1 MLVRLEQTKE
11 NYAVSGGDA
20 QKKAPALGQSGS
32 TMTCMRTLTLKTLPW
47 KGLLVW
53 GIFGFAFA
61 MIPLVFAL
69 TGDDL
74 GETSRGFREV
84 IERGDVYLIC
94 VALVGDSLGRFVMI
108 RKKTIWDVLTVGIVI
123 AYTIMV
129 SFEFGVISA
138 MLHSE
143 TTKAMIPG
151 GLVQMHSWYYGI
163 GVLIIGCGAVIRTA
177 D

>member
-1 MLVRLEQTKE
+1 
-11 NYAVSGGDA
+11 
-20 QKKAPALGQSGS
+20 
-32 TMTCMRTLTLKTLPW
+32 MTCMRTLTLKTLPW

-108 RKKTIWDVLTVGIVI
+108 RKKRIWDVLSVGFVI
-123 AYTIMV
+123 AYTVMV
-129 SFEFGVISA
+129 SFEFGVIST

-143 TTKAMIPG
+143 TTRAMIPDG
-151 GLVQMHSWYYGI
+151 RVQMHSWYYGI
-163 GVLIIGCGAVIRTA
+163 GVLILGCAAVIRTA

>member
-1 MLVRLEQTKE
+1 
-11 NYAVSGGDA
+11 
-20 QKKAPALGQSGS
+20 
-32 TMTCMRTLTLKTLPW
+32 MRTLTLSTLPW
-47 KGLLVW
+47 KQLLVW

-74 GETSRGFREV
+74 GETAHGFKEV

-108 RKKTIWDVLTVGIVI
+108 RKKRIVDILGVG
-123 AYTIMV
+123 YTIAFAIMLA
-129 SFEFGVISA
+129 FEFGTINA
-138 MLHSE
+138 MLHNNPTAVPAGLIQSRSLFYVLSV
-143 TTKAMIPG
+143 MI
-151 GLVQMHSWYYGI
+151 L
-163 GVLIIGCGAVIRTA
+163 GCAAVIRTA

>member
-1 MLVRLEQTKE
+1 
-11 NYAVSGGDA
+11 
-20 QKKAPALGQSGS
+20 
-32 TMTCMRTLTLKTLPW
+32 MTCMRTLTLKTLPW

-61 MIPLVFAL
+61 MIPLAFAL

-74 GETSRGFREV
+74 SKTAAGFKEA
-84 IERGDVYLIC
+84 IERGDVFLIC
-94 VALVGDSLGRFVMI
+94 VALVGDSLGRYVMI
-108 RKKTIWDVLTVGIVI
+108 RKKTIWDIVSVGFVI
-123 AYTIMV
+123 AYTVMV
-129 SFEFGVISA
+129 SFEFGVIST

-143 TTKAMIPG
+143 TTRAMIPD

-163 GVLIIGCGAVIRTA
+163 GVLILGCAAAIRTA

>member
-1 MLVRLEQTKE
+1 MKKR
-11 NYAVSGGDA
+11 A
-20 QKKAPALGQSGS
+20 KKAPTLGQSGS

-74 GETSRGFREV
+74 GETARGFREV

-129 SFEFGVISA
+129 SFEFGVIST

-163 GVLIIGCGAVIRTA
+163 GVLTIGCGAVIRTA